1 MNRTKSYIPR
11 GLPRTLVGA
20 KSGTASQTI
29 SLQNITFAR
38 AFDEMKSFENHMK
51 PLGLKLSFVLILLL
65 GMTIFQSCDKE
76 RDYDEIP
83 YAVVNFRIS
92 PNSTIYWE
100 LNSPGG
106 WVYLIA
112 NYPSRGVLVYR
123 INLEEFMAYERT
135 CPYDP
140 YEPDAKIEVEPSGI
154 TAACPSCGTKYI
166 MLDGTPFEGPGQ
178 RRLKQYRTTYNG
190 NTLHIFN

>member
-1 MNRTKSYIPR
+1 VNCITPPSRIIEN
-11 GLPRTLVGA
+11 
-20 KSGTASQTI
+20 I
-29 SLQNITFAR
+29 SRQNITFAL
-38 AFDEMKSFENHMK
+38 AFDEMKLSENHMK
-51 PLGLKLSFVLILLL
+51 FLGLKLSFVLVLLL
-65 GMTIFQSCDKE
+65 GITFFQSCDKE
-76 RDYDEIP
+76 KDYEEIP
-83 YAVVNFRIS
+83 YAVVNFRIY

-112 NYPSRGVLVYR
+112 NYPSKGVLVYR
-123 INLEEFMAYERT
+123 ISLEEFVAFERT

-140 YEPDAKIEVEPSGI
+140 YELEAQIEVEPSGI

-166 MLDGTPFEGPGQ
+166 LLDGTRFEGPGS
-178 RRLKQYRTTYNG
+178 RPLKKYRNTYDG